1 MNKFRMLKAS
11 EIEVRFG
18 NKIKE
23 TNNATILLYIDSRA
37 VTKLLDETIGPM
49 NWQTEFYEVNGQI
62 VGKLGIWDENK
73 SQWVW
78 KSDVGSESNIE
89 KEKGLISDCY
99 KRLLSRW
106 GVTELYSA
114 PNIILNENVAKYG
127 GLKVKE
133 VEYDENE
140 RVITKL
146 VIVDKNNQV
155 VVDWVK
161 GSNEYSNVTKETNV
175 NKQETLL
182 QQLTENCATAK
193 GKYDYNELTKFFKF
207 YKGLIEKGE
216 YKSSNFNFDKHV
228 ESWMSRLKK

>member
-1 MNKFRMLKAS
+1 MEKFRMLKAS

-18 NKIKE
+18 NKIKD

-37 VTKLLDETIGPM
+37 VTKLLDETLGPT

-62 VGKLGIWDENK
+62 IGKLGIWDDVK
-73 SQWVW
+73 SQWIW

-175 NKQETLL
+175 KDNSLL
-182 QQLTENCATAK
+182 LKQLTEGCTAK
-193 GKYDYNELTKFFKF
+193 KGECDIKELTKFFNYWEKKIRNDEYNSNEFKF
-207 YKGLIEKGE
+207 EFHYRKWFKI
-216 YKSSNFNFDKHV
+216 N
-228 ESWMSRLKK
+228 

>member
-1 MNKFRMLKAS
+1 MEKFRLLKAS

-18 NKIKE
+18 NKIKD

-37 VTKLLDETIGPM
+37 VTKLLDETLGPT

-62 VGKLGIWDENK
+62 IGKLGIWDDVK
-73 SQWVW
+73 CQWIW

-161 GSNEYSNVTKETNV
+161 GNNEYSNVTKETNV
-175 NKQETLL
+175 KDNSLL
-182 QQLTENCATAK
+182 LKQLTDGCSAK
-193 GKYDYNELTKFFKF
+193 KSECDVKELTKFFNYWK
-207 YKGLIEKGE
+207 KKIESNE
-216 YKSSNFNFDKHV
+216 YSSNEFKFEFHYRKWFKIN
-228 ESWMSRLKK
+228 

>member
-1 MNKFRMLKAS
+1 MEKFRMLKAS

-18 NKIKE
+18 NKIKD

-155 VVDWVK
+155 VVDWFK
-161 GSNEYSNVTKETNV
+161 GSNEYSKVENNNV

-193 GKYDYNELTKFFKF
+193 GNYDYNELAKFFKF
-207 YKGLIEKGE
+207 WKNVIEKGE
-216 YKSSNFNFDKHV
+216 YKSNNFNFEKHITN
-228 ESWMSRLKK
+228 WMSKK